1 MYKLSHLSELM
12 CYIPDLPQSVC
23 VRLAGVTRYIVTD
36 SRVALVTV
44 YLTLSKVNCFELVT
58 IKENMKYP

>member
-44 YLTLSKVNCFELVT
+44 YLTLS
-58 IKENMKYP
+58 